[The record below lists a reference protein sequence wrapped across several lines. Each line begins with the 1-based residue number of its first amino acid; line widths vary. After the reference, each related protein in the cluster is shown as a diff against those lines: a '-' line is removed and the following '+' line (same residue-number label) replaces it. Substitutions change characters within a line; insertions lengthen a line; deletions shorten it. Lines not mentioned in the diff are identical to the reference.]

1 VPDKPALGSVRR
13 VSRTF
18 VRPFAA
24 GDIPAAGVLLAQRH
38 ARHRVSRPL
47 LPARY
52 EDPAAASAEVAAAFG
67 TAAAS
72 GAFAVRDGEP
82 VGYLL
87 GFPKAGAAW
96 GPNVWVELAGH
107 AAQDGETLRDL
118 YAAAAAGWVES
129 GLTAHYALVPATDE
143 ELVLAWFRL
152 GFGQQMC
159 HGLRG
164 LPVQPPA
171 RPAGLSIRRAV
182 REDIPALAELEVEL
196 PRHHSLSPVFSA
208 AGVPAAQQAAGEWAE
223 DFDDPGYTTFVAER
237 DGAVIGS
244 AVGCALEKSG
254 SHTSLARPGNAGFL
268 GFAAVFPSERGHGA
282 GRALGEAVL
291 AWAAQAGF
299 GCVVTDWRVTN
310 LLSSRTWPALGFA
323 ESFLRLH
330 RLVGY

>member
-1 VPDKPALGSVRR
+1 MRP

-18 VRPFAA
+18 TRPFAA
-24 GDIPAAGVLLAQRH
+24 DDVPAAGVLLAQRH
-38 ARHRVSRPL
+38 ARHRASRPL

-52 EDPAAASAEVAAAFG
+52 EDLAAATAEVAAAFG
-67 TAAAS
+67 TAGAS

-87 GFPKAGAAW
+87 GFPKPGGLW
-96 GPNVWVELAGH
+96 GPNVWVESAGH
-107 AAQDGETLRDL
+107 AAADGETLRDL
-118 YAAAAAGWVES
+118 YAVAAAGWVES

-143 ELVLAWFRL
+143 DLVRAWFRL
-152 GFGQQMC
+152 GFGQQSC

-164 LPVQPPA
+164 LPTQAAA
-171 RPAGLSIRRAV
+171 RPAGLTIRRAV
-182 REDIPALAELEVEL
+182 REDIPALAELDVEL
-196 PRHHSLSPVFSA
+196 LRHQGLTPVFSA
-208 AGVPAAQQAAGEWAE
+208 AAVPPAQEAAAEWAA

-237 DGAVIGS
+237 DGTVVGS

-254 SHTSLARPGNAGFL
+254 SHTSLARPDNAGFL
-268 GFAAVFPSERGHGA
+268 GFAAVFPSARGHGA

-291 AWAAQAGF
+291 EWAARAGF
-299 GCVVTDWRVTN
+299 GCVVVDWRVTN

-330 RLVGY
+330 RLIGY